1 MKKSTLHILDN
12 IGFSL
17 STLCAIHCLIFPV
30 LLIVL
35 PLIGMAFFL
44 NATAE
49 KVFVVGSV
57 ILAALSIFYGF
68 RHHKSWK
75 PFLLYFVSAIF
86 LLTATFFMEHNH
98 THSDDIAHGADAHHT
113 AAHDEHDHADHD
125 HHHPMDHRPQG
136 NPLSLV
142 VVVLGGL
149 GIAFS
154 HYFNR
159 RLYKTCTD
167 HKH

>member
-17 STLCAIHCLIFPV
+17 STLCAIHCLIFPF
-30 LLIVL
+30 LLILL
-35 PLIGMAFFL
+35 PLVGMAFFL

-57 ILAALSIFYGF
+57 LLAALSLYYGF

-75 PFLLYFVSAIF
+75 PFALYLVSATF
-86 LLTATFFMEHNH
+86 LLTATFFMEHSH
-98 THSDDIAHGADAHHT
+98 AHSDNHLVANAQAEAHKNH
-113 AAHDEHDHADHD
+113 DHD
-125 HHHPMDHRPQG
+125 HEEPSKENRPQG
-136 NPLSLV
+136 HPLTLAI
-142 VVVLGGL
+142 VVLGGI

-159 RLYKTCTD
+159 RLYRTCTD

>member
-17 STLCAIHCLIFPV
+17 STLCAIHCLIFPI

-35 PLIGMAFFL
+35 PLLGMAFFL

-57 ILAALSIFYGF
+57 LLAALSIFYGF
-68 RHHKSWK
+68 RHHKNWL
-75 PFLLYFVSAIF
+75 PFTVYIVSAVL

-98 THSDDIAHGADAHHT
+98 AHSNDHSEANSHHPTHS
-113 AAHDEHDHADHD
+113 EHDHAHEELSAEN
-125 HHHPMDHRPQG
+125 RPQG
-136 NPLSLV
+136 NPLSLAI
-142 VVVLGGL
+142 VVLGGV
-149 GIAFS
+149 GIAIS
-154 HYFNR
+154 HYLNR